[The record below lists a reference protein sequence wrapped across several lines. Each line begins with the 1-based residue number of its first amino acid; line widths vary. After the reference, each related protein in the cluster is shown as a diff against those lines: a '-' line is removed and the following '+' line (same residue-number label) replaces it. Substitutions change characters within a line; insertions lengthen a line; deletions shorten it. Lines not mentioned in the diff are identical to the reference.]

1 MNRRPIR
8 LSILLFLVVACTLP
22 ARAQETTPDT
32 SRSEQRW
39 GADIRA
45 FEAAD
50 REQAPPE
57 GAVLFVGSSSIRM
70 WKTLAED
77 FPGVSVLNRGF
88 GGSEIEDAIYF
99 ADRIILPYRPRT
111 VVVYAGDNDL
121 WAGETPEQVFEDFR
135 YVDEVV
141 TDDRVVLIFR
151 ARVGDRE
158 VQGLDHLVVDAE
170 GRITE
175 FTVMVRPLSG
185 LIALATAM
193 GERLEADP
201 VPTP

>member
-1 MNRRPIR
+1 MTSAFRAAIE
-8 LSILLFLVVACTLP
+8 AHDGDA
-22 ARAQETTPDT
+22 ARALLHDDVVFNSP
-32 SRSEQRW
+32 
-39 GADIRA
+39 
-45 FEAAD
+45 
-50 REQAPPE
+50 
-57 GAVLFVGSSSIRM
+57 AVH
-70 WKTLAED
+70 T
-77 FPGVSVLNRGF
+77 
-88 GGSEIEDAIYF
+88 
-99 ADRIILPYRPRT
+99 PYRGKAACAHLLRH
-111 VVVYAGDNDL
+111 V
-121 WAGETPEQVFEDFR
+121 EQVLEDFR

-158 VQGLDHLVVDAE
+158 VQGLDHLVVDGD